1 MAKEIQFLLY
11 NLPDN
16 SGVVQAVV
24 QDETIFLT
32 QKAMAE
38 LFDVEVNTINYHL
51 KDIYSSGELEEDS
64 TIRKIRT
71 VQKEGKR
78 QVERERGGVI
88 TQLDNFSDIK
98 TYTTKPKNMFVEM
111 SILILSRAFGRY

>member
-1 MAKEIQFLLY
+1 MAKEIQFILY

-16 SGVVQAVV
+16 SGMVQAIV

-51 KDIYSSGELEEDS
+51 KEIFSTGELIEEA

-71 VQKEGKR
+71 VQTEGNR
-78 QVERERGGVI
+78 QVERER
-88 TQLDNFSDIK
+88 
-98 TYTTKPKNMFVEM
+98 
-111 SILILSRAFGRY
+111 AFL

>member
-1 MAKEIQFLLY
+1 MVDSMAKEIQFILY

-16 SGVVQAVV
+16 SGSVQAIV

-38 LFDVEVNTINYHL
+38 LFGVEVNTINYHL
-51 KDIYSSGELEEDS
+51 KEIYSTGELKEDS

-71 VQKEGKR
+71 VEFYSNSLH
-78 QVERERGGVI
+78 VCC
-88 TQLDNFSDIK
+88 
-98 TYTTKPKNMFVEM
+98 
-111 SILILSRAFGRY
+111 ILYI